1 MSHRKRVWRPLLVV
15 TATLLAAMA
24 GIGRASGAQAG
35 ERLEGIVVSR
45 DGVPLEGAVVNLE
58 GIGSLNT
65 NAAGI
70 FVFHDVPPGNYRLMV
85 YKKGFPDEARLIPVH
100 PGHPNVVQI
109 ILAGAAP
116 IPPPLTSVGV
126 PIVLQGSAILVR
138 GRLNEQVDTL
148 FLVDTGATFC
158 VLTRA
163 MAERLGLTSS
173 GSATVVTVHTASG
186 SIEAPLVQV
195 DVIQVG
201 DAEARGVGAIIHDVP
216 GLPSTVGAILGLS
229 FLNQFKVEIDPVQR
243 VMLFSR

>member
-1 MSHRKRVWRPLLVV
+1 MSHRKRAWRLLLIVA
-15 TATLLAAMA
+15 TTLLASIV
-24 GIGRASGAQAG
+24 GIGRPGSAQAG

-45 DGVPLEGAVVNLE
+45 DGVPLEGAVVTLE

-65 NAAGI
+65 NAVGI
-70 FVFHDVPPGNYRLMV
+70 FVFHDVSPGNYRLIV

-100 PGHPNVVQI
+100 PGRPNMVQI
-109 ILAGAAP
+109 ILAGTAP
-116 IPPPLTSVGV
+116 IPPPLSSVGV

-163 MAERLGLTSS
+163 IADRLGLTSNQ
-173 GSATVVTVHTASG
+173 GATVVTVHTASG

-195 DVIQVG
+195 DLIQVG

-243 VMLFSR
+243 VMLLSR